1 MKRIYNTY
9 SPVSPYRFRQPVI
22 GAKFRQRTR
31 RRRALEIPG
40 GTALWSALAR
50 RIVLIGVVLIGVS
63 VCLNMIARNSGRLID
78 DLESA
83 RYELKDRQIGLAIER
98 RALASEQRIR
108 GDAIRYLALMDAR
121 EDQVI
126 SLR

>member
-9 SPVSPYRFRQPVI
+9 SPVSPYR
-22 GAKFRQRTR
+22 
-31 RRRALEIPG
+31 
-40 GTALWSALAR
+40 
-50 RIVLIGVVLIGVS
+50 
-63 VCLNMIARNSGRLID
+63 D